1 MLRVE
6 RRKIHRNRILRC
18 PMCGSTQVELAAGQ
32 ITGQVYHCRDCQY
45 VGSLILEVDVADD
58 GTPLP

>member
-1 MLRVE
+1 VRRTTLR
-6 RRKIHRNRILRC
+6 KRILRC
-18 PMCGSTQVELAAGQ
+18 PTCGSTRVELVAGQ

-45 VGSLILEVDVADD
+45 QGALILEVDVAED